1 MPSAK
6 KMTSPVLPKPYK
18 VKKFSVLD
26 GNSKKVTNSDLI
38 GKWNVVYFYPKDMT
52 SGCTIEANDFQKK
65 LKAFNS
71 LNCNIFGVSKDSCL
85 SHQKFSDKEGLSFIL
100 LSDEDLKMCESFEV
114 WKEKSMYG
122 KKYMGIERS
131 TFLINPEGFVVA
143 EWRKVKVTD
152 HVNEVFNILQ
162 NILKNEL

>member
-6 KMTSPVLPKPYK
+6 KVSSPVLLKPYK
-18 VKKFSVLD
+18 VNKFSVLD
-26 GNSKKVTNSDLI
+26 GNSKKVTNSDII
-38 GKWNVVYFYPKDMT
+38 GKWHVVYFYPKDMT

-65 LKAFNS
+65 LKAFTS
-71 LNCNIFGVSKDSCL
+71 LDCNIMGVSKDSCL
-85 SHQKFSDKEGLSFIL
+85 SHQKFSHKEGLSFTL
-100 LSDEDLKMCESFEV
+100 LSDEDVKMCEAFNV

-131 TFLINPEGFVVA
+131 TFLVNPEGFIIA

-152 HVNEVFNILQ
+152 HVNEVYSVLQ
-162 NILKNEL
+162 NILKN